1 VEWFAGRESRQAI
14 LARQLTGLHRAEDHA
29 AAGFAIRETR
39 RQTRMDGSV
48 EGSLV
53 RTAWATGEL
62 LDLGCRPDDAPV
74 VRTLGFVLSRQ
85 NGPGHF
91 GEGCDPERH
100 VARLCTHYLSGFFSA
115 GLRDEAVAPLQFPC
129 GLTIHDEEQ
138 ARFAASCF
146 ALRVVLR
153 AGEDRRDAVRQHVRC
168 LIDLSVLWQDDDP
181 RWPLDLACLALGA
194 ITLGPYDLREQV
206 EACIGDVVARQA
218 PDGSWPG
225 AELFNVLDV
234 LAATPSLR
242 ARAAV
247 DRTVPHLLRGQ
258 LSDGSWEGGVKEE
271 RTLIG
276 LRALRVALRAA

>member
-1 VEWFAGRESRQAI
+1 
-14 LARQLTGLHRAEDHA
+14 
-29 AAGFAIRETR
+29 
-39 RQTRMDGSV
+39 
-48 EGSLV
+48 
-53 RTAWATGEL
+53 
-62 LDLGCRPDDAPV
+62 
-74 VRTLGFVLSRQ
+74 
-85 NGPGHF
+85 
-91 GEGCDPERH
+91 
-100 VARLCTHYLSGFFSA
+100 LSGFFSA